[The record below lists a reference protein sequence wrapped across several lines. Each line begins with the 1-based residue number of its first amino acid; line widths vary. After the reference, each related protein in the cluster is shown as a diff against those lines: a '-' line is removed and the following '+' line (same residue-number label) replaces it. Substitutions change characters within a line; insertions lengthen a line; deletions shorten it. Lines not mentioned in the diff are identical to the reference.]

1 MGEGGR
7 RAFSLNR
14 MVRRVL
20 PGRISHQ
27 AIREKTFRV
36 KNWMQKLAQAWVWG
50 VPIRVQSVAGVA

>member
-1 MGEGGR
+1 
-7 RAFSLNR
+7 